1 MKPVIYYSVGAT
13 IIVVAAFVLLN
24 AILPS
29 QGGPQ
34 ASHGVSVFLSTMA
47 LMFCAGALG
56 GCLYNF
62 RGLIKH
68 SQHGDFEDRYALSY
82 FLRPLSAGV
91 SGLMVFFLLLGG
103 ALTLNVGTL
112 NAEAQGLP
120 SWQSHI
126 GRMPYVALSL
136 LAGYGSQE
144 FMMKLKDLAETLF
157 ALKQPDSHPD
167 KHPDKRGDH

>member
-1 MKPVIYYSVGAT
+1 MKPVIYYSVAMTIIDAVAFVALNAMLPTSPDAQTLGGAT
-13 IIVVAAFVLLN
+13 TFVY
-24 AILPS
+24 
-29 QGGPQ
+29 
-34 ASHGVSVFLSTMA
+34 TMG

-62 RGLIKH
+62 RGLTKH
-68 SQHGDFEDRYALSY
+68 SQLGDYREEYNLSY
-82 FLRPLSAGV
+82 YLRPLSAGI

-103 ALTLNVGTL
+103 ALTLNVGSQFQSDHPT
-112 NAEAQGLP
+112 
-120 SWQSHI
+120 WQSLI

-157 ALKQPDSHPD
+157 ALRNKDSGE
-167 KHPDKRGDH
+167 KR

>member
-1 MKPVIYYSVGAT
+1 MSDQTEADMKLVIYYSVATT
-13 IIVVAAFVLLN
+13 IIAVGAFVALN
-24 AILPS
+24 ALLPS
-29 QGGPQ
+29 HQNPETPLL
-34 ASHGVSVFLSTMA
+34 ATTFIYTMA

-62 RGLIKH
+62 RGLTKH
-68 SQHGDFEDRYALSY
+68 SQHGDYHECYSLSY
-82 FLRPLSAGV
+82 YLRPLSAGV

-103 ALTLNVGTL
+103 ALTLNVG
-112 NAEAQGLP
+112 NQSQPDQAA
-120 SWQSHI
+120 WQSLV

-157 ALKQPDSHPD
+157 ALRNKDSGE
-167 KHPDKRGDH
+167 KR

>member
-1 MKPVIYYSVGAT
+1 MKPVIYYSVAST
-13 IIVVAAFVLLN
+13 IIAVAAFVGLN
-24 AILPS
+24 AVLPS
-29 QGGPQ
+29 DRISQ
-34 ASHGVSVFLSTMA
+34 APLLATTFIYTMA

-62 RGLIKH
+62 RGLTKH
-68 SQHGDFEDRYALSY
+68 SQHGDYHEHYSLSY
-82 FLRPLSAGV
+82 YLRPLSAGV

-103 ALTLNVGTL
+103 ALTLNVG
-112 NAEAQGLP
+112 NQGQTDQAA
-120 SWQSHI
+120 WQSLV

-157 ALKQPDSHPD
+157 ALRTKDSE
-167 KHPDKRGDH
+167 KKG

>member
-1 MKPVIYYSVGAT
+1 MKPVIYYSVAMT
-13 IIVVAAFVLLN
+13 VIDVVAFVVLN
-24 AILPS
+24 AILPTY
-29 QGGPQ
+29 QDAQ
-34 ASHGVSVFLSTMA
+34 ARELSTTFVYTMG

-62 RGLIKH
+62 RGLTKH
-68 SQHGDFEDRYALSY
+68 SQLGDYREEYNLSY
-82 FLRPLSAGV
+82 YLRPLSAGI

-103 ALTLNVGTL
+103 ALTLNVG
-112 NAEAQGLP
+112 NQFQPDHPA
-120 SWQSHI
+120 WQSLI

-157 ALKQPDSHPD
+157 ALRNKDSGQ
-167 KHPDKRGDH
+167 K

>member
-1 MKPVIYYSVGAT
+1 VAQTSLAASPFLAT
-13 IIVVAAFVLLN
+13 M
-24 AILPS
+24 
-29 QGGPQ
+29 G
-34 ASHGVSVFLSTMA
+34 

-68 SQHGDFEDRYALSY
+68 SQNADFEDRYALTY
-82 FLRPLSAGV
+82 YLRPLSAGV

-103 ALTLNVGTL
+103 ALTLNVGT
-112 NAEAQGLP
+112 QGAA
-120 SWQSHI
+120 SWQSQI

-144 FMMKLKDLAETLF
+144 FMMKLKDLADTLF
-157 ALKQPDSHPD
+157 ALKHTDTNEP
-167 KHPDKRGDH
+167 K